1 MATQES
7 LIYFGRWLDII
18 NLEQSTLNV
27 SNGSSASTPDS
38 NKKIKEEGMKITELR
53 VIEGD
58 DPVLATFDVIL
69 ERPYTTYSKRN
80 GDILQ
85 GSYINLHT
93 QNSISFTKGLVLKKH
108 LITKR
113 QSALDRGE
121 DGAQVDDDDDEE
133 ETKQITTSGP
143 NTDPTS
149 GGTSG

>member
-69 ERPYTTYSKRN
+69 ERPIRATSKRN

-113 QSALDRGE
+113 QSAMDRGE

-133 ETKQITTSGP
+133 ETK
-143 NTDPTS
+143 
-149 GGTSG
+149 

>member
-27 SNGSSASTPDS
+27 SNGSSVSTPDT
-38 NKKIKEEGMKITELR
+38 NKKVKEEGMNITELR

-121 DGAQVDDDDDEE
+121 DGAQVDDDDEEE
-133 ETKQITTSGP
+133 ETKQIMTTS
-143 NTDPTS
+143 DPTS